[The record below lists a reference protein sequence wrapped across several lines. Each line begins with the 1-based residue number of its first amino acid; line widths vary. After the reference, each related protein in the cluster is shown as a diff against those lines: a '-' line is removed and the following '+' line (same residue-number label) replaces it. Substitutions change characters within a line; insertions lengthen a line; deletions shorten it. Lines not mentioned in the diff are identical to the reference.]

1 MSKTHA
7 PHIGM
12 VYMENGKCCFYALFI
27 LLRWKVFSN
36 EKLSLPNLVAKFL
49 ICKPVNEKALLTH
62 AVKIPTF
69 HQNANG

>member
-1 MSKTHA
+1 
-7 PHIGM
+7 
-12 VYMENGKCCFYALFI
+12 MENGKCCFYALFI
-27 LLRWKVFSN
+27 LLRWKIFSN
-36 EKLSLPNLVAKFL
+36 EKLFLPNLVAKFL

>member
-7 PHIGM
+7 PNIVM
-12 VYMENGKCCFYALFI
+12 VMENGKCCFYALFI

>member
-1 MSKTHA
+1 
-7 PHIGM
+7 
-12 VYMENGKCCFYALFI
+12 MEIWKCCFYALFI

>member
-1 MSKTHA
+1 
-7 PHIGM
+7 M
-12 VYMENGKCCFYALFI
+12 VIENWKCCFYALFI
-27 LLRWKVFSN
+27 SLHWKVCSN

>member
-12 VYMENGKCCFYALFI
+12 VIENWKCCFYALFI

-36 EKLSLPNLVAKFL
+36 ENLSLPNLVAKFL

>member
-7 PHIGM
+7 PNIGM
-12 VYMENGKCCFYALFI
+12 VMENGKCCFYALFI
-27 LLRWKVFSN
+27 SLRWKVFSN

>member
-12 VYMENGKCCFYALFI
+12 VIENWKCCFYALFI
-27 LLRWKVFSN
+27 SLHWKVFSN
-36 EKLSLPNLVAKFL
+36 EKLFLPNLVAKFL

>member
-7 PHIGM
+7 PNIGM
-12 VYMENGKCCFYALFI
+12 VMENGKCCFYALFI
-27 LLRWKVFSN
+27 LFRWKVFSN
-36 EKLSLPNLVAKFL
+36 EKLFLPNLVAKFL

>member
-7 PHIGM
+7 PNIGM
-12 VYMENGKCCFYALFI
+12 VMENGKCCFYAQFI
-27 LLRWKVFSN
+27 LLHWKVLSN

>member
-7 PHIGM
+7 PNIGM
-12 VYMENGKCCFYALFI
+12 VIENWKCCFYALFI
-27 LLRWKVFSN
+27 LLHWKVFSN
-36 EKLSLPNLVAKFL
+36 EKLFLPNLVAKFL

>member
-1 MSKTHA
+1 MGNA
-7 PHIGM
+7 
-12 VYMENGKCCFYALFI
+12 VFNALFI
-27 LLRWKVFSN
+27 SLHWKVFSN
-36 EKLSLPNLVAKFL
+36 EKLFLPNLVAKFL

>member
-7 PHIGM
+7 PNTGM
-12 VYMENGKCCFYALFI
+12 VMENGKCCFYALFI
-27 LLRWKVFSN
+27 SLHWKVCSN

>member
-7 PHIGM
+7 PNIGM
-12 VYMENGKCCFYALFI
+12 VMENGKCCFCALFI

-36 EKLSLPNLVAKFL
+36 EKLFLPNLVAKFL

>member
-1 MSKTHA
+1 MHQT
-7 PHIGM
+7 GM
-12 VYMENGKCCFYALFI
+12 VIENWKCCFYALFI

-36 EKLSLPNLVAKFL
+36 EKLFLPNLVAKFL